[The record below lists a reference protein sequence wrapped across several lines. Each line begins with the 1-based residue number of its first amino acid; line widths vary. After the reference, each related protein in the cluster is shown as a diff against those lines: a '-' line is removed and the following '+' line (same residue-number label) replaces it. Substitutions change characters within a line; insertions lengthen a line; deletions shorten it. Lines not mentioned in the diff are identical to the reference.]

1 MYVVLN
7 LFMKRIL
14 SSIILILTAIQASGT
29 VRLPSV
35 ISDGMIL
42 QRNEPIKIWGWA
54 DADEKF
60 EINWNGKTYLATAQH
75 DGSWECTLPAMAAG
89 GPFQMTVG
97 EITLDNI
104 LIGDV
109 FLCSGQSNME
119 LPVRRVTDMFAE
131 EIASYENPDIRHY
144 AVPQTFNFTAPQ
156 EDTPEAS
163 WKPCTRENVMNFS
176 ALAYFFAKELYK
188 KTGVPVGLVNASW
201 GGTPAEAW
209 MSEEALTPFPKYINE
224 KRIYEDE
231 GYRQRIKQLEGE
243 NFYRWNTAM
252 DQGDPGLNGPV
263 KWYSAQLDDSSWTE
277 VDMFSK
283 AWGNDGLNPVGGSH
297 WLRKDVNI
305 PARMAGKE
313 AIIRM
318 GCIVDADSVY
328 VNGHFVGNTTYQ
340 YPPRIYRIP
349 AGVLK
354 EGVNN
359 VTVRVISNGGQPSFV
374 PEKPYKIIC
383 EGSEVSLEGTW
394 KYRQGAQMP
403 NAPSMMFF
411 YYKPVCLY
419 NAMIYPLRNLRF
431 SGALWYQGES
441 NVERRNE
448 YTSLLCGMIQNW
460 RDTFNDQSL
469 PFYIVELAE
478 FLHESDVQGRRAWE
492 EMRQQQ
498 AKAAKE
504 SGNAVLIKNKDLG
517 EWNDIHPLDKKTL
530 GQRIAREVLKRMKN

>member
-1 MYVVLN
+1 
-7 LFMKRIL
+7 MKRIL
-14 SSIILILTAIQASGT
+14 SSIILILIAIQASGK

-60 EINWNGKTYLATAQH
+60 EINWNGQTYLATAQH
-75 DGSWECTLPAMAAG
+75 DGSWECTLPSMAAG
-89 GPFQMTVG
+89 GPFQMTIG
-97 EITLDNI
+97 EITLNNI

-156 EDTPEAS
+156 EDTPKAS

-188 KTGVPVGLVNASW
+188 KTEVPVGLVNASW
-201 GGTPAEAW
+201 GGTPVEAW

-243 NFYRWNTAM
+243 NFYRWNTAL
-252 DQGDPGLNGPV
+252 DNGDPGLNGPI
-263 KWYSAQLDDSSWTE
+263 KWYSTQLDDSGWTE
-277 VDMFSK
+277 VEMFSK

-359 VTVRVISNGGQPSFV
+359 VTIRVISNGGQPLFV

-383 EGSEVSLEGTW
+383 EGGEISLEGTW
-394 KYRQGAQMP
+394 KYRQGAPMP

-448 YTSLLCGMIQNW
+448 YAALLSGMIQNW
-460 RDTFNDQSL
+460 RETFTDQEL

-478 FLHESDVQGRRAWE
+478 FLHESDVQGREAWE

-504 SGNAVLIKNKDLG
+504 SGNAVLIRNKDLG

-530 GQRIAREVLKRMKN
+530 GQRIAKEALKRMKN